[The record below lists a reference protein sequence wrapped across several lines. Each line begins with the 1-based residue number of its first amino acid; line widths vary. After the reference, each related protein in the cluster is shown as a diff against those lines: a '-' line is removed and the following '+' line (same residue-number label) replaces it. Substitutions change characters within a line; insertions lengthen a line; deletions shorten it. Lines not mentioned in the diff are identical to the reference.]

1 MTHLVTNSRTGQP
14 CRALVL
20 TGGGARAAYQVGVI
34 KAVAELVPKGA
45 PLPFRVLCG
54 TSAGAIIGSVLA
66 AHADDFHAGAV
77 TIERFWSHFRVSQVW
92 RNDLRA
98 VAMAALRWFGALCTG
113 GALVRPPHSL
123 FDNAPLRVTLE
134 SHVNFARI
142 QHSLDRG
149 DLDALAVIASPYHGA
164 RSRAYYMTR
173 DEQPIYGD
181 RWAGG
186 VPTHLTLDHLMA
198 SAAVPFLFPAVHLE
212 DGFYGDGAMRQVEP
226 LAPSIN
232 LGANRVLIVGVR
244 PAQTSATASASVQ
257 PMEPSFGQ
265 IFGFML
271 DTLFMSSMREDLE
284 RIERDNRLLAA
295 TGTVSAELRPIR
307 ALLIEPS
314 VDPGEVVAEH
324 APFMPFA
331 VRMLMRFLGAAN
343 RGGRLLL
350 SYLLFEG
357 AYARKLIE
365 LGYRDAMA
373 RREELQSFLSSD
385 E

>member
-1 MTHLVTNSRTGQP
+1 MTHSVTNSRTGRP

-54 TSAGAIIGSVLA
+54 TSAGAIVGSVLA

-77 TIERFWSHFRVSQVW
+77 IIERFWSHFRVGQVW
-92 RNDLRA
+92 RNDLRS
-98 VAMAALRWFGALCTG
+98 VAKAALRWFGALCTG

-123 FDNAPLRVTLE
+123 FDNAPLRITLE

-142 QHSLDRG
+142 QHSLHRG

-164 RSRAYYMTR
+164 RSRAYYMSR
-173 DEQPIYGD
+173 DDQGVHPD
-181 RWAGG
+181 RWQGG
-186 VPTHLTLDHLMA
+186 VPTHLTIDHLMA

-212 DGFYGDGAMRQVEP
+212 DGFYGDGAMRQIEP
-226 LAPSIN
+226 LAPAIN
-232 LGANRVLIVGVR
+232 LGADRVLIVGVR
-244 PAQTSATASASVQ
+244 PGQHSAQATMAA
-257 PMEPSFGQ
+257 PLMEPSFGQ

-271 DTLFMSSMREDLE
+271 DTLFMSSMREDLD
-284 RIERDNRLLAA
+284 RIERDNRLLAV
-295 TGTVSAELRPIR
+295 TGTLSSEIRPIQ
-307 ALLIEPS
+307 AMLIEPS
-314 VDPGEVVAEH
+314 EDPGDVVAAH

-357 AYARKLIE
+357 AYAQKLIE

-373 RREELQSFLSSD
+373 RRDELQSFLSN
-385 E
+385 EE